1 MRILAIDP
9 GPIESAFVV
18 WDGADVT
25 FFGKYQNEKMLH
37 LAKESSWYEG
47 DPESADIC
55 VIEKIA
61 SYGMA
66 VGAEVFET
74 CYWSGIF
81 AHAFGLAGVSR
92 IPRLDVK
99 LHICGDSKAKDSN
112 IRLAI
117 IDRFGGKERAIGKKK
132 TPGPLYGIKA
142 DCWAALAVAITWH
155 DKNAGKVAA

>member
-9 GPIESAFVV
+9 GPIESAYVI
-18 WDGADVT
+18 WDGRKVSEFAKVRNEQLMEFLRADD
-25 FFGKYQNEKMLH
+25 FAMDSLH
-37 LAKESSWYEG
+37 
-47 DPESADIC
+47 C

-74 CYWSGIF
+74 CYWSGRF
-81 AHAFGLAGVSR
+81 AEAYAAGESVHR

-99 LHICGDSKAKDSN
+99 LHICKDSKAKDSN